1 MAVRSLGGST
11 GDEGSPHLYEDG
23 NDYLIQGYTVTDP
36 VIVAQLKSIP
46 PGETVVRVPKHL
58 MSYLPGVIGG
68 VSGA

>member
-23 NDYLIQGYTVTDP
+23 DDYLVQGYTVDDP

-46 PGETVVRVPKHL
+46 RGETVVRVPKDL
-58 MSYLPGVIGG
+58 MSYLPKDVGG
-68 VSGA
+68 LADD